1 MSDQEATPEVGIE
14 TELSLPHSSGAVPD
28 QSQRAAIMAQ
38 LSCGILHE
46 FNNILTVISGTIDI
60 LAQAV
65 SDRPELAAITRL
77 IDEAAL
83 RGARLTSHLMAFE
96 RGQPPQYRAVD
107 VGALL
112 SDAVRLL
119 RPVLGAQ
126 IEIAVSSP
134 ADSMM
139 AVADPG
145 LLMAAVLK
153 LAIVA
158 GRAMPDGGRIS
169 MDAAAA
175 RGGSSAGGGAAD
187 EAIAINVDA
196 VSSVRPDG
204 SLVSGAG
211 DLGPVEAL
219 VRLSGGNIAVQ
230 PHVDHVG
237 FEIRLRKADAG
248 G

>member
-107 VGALL
+107 VSALL

-175 RGGSSAGGGAAD
+175 RGSPSTGGGAAD

>member
-1 MSDQEATPEVGIE
+1 MSDQEATPEVGIR
-14 TELSLPHSSGAVPD
+14 TELSLPHSSGAIPD
-28 QSQRAAIMAQ
+28 QSQRAAIMGQ

-65 SDRPELAAITRL
+65 SDRPELAAITTL

-83 RGARLTSHLMAFE
+83 RGARLTANLMAFE

-107 VGALL
+107 VSALL
-112 SDAVRLL
+112 SDVVRLL

-139 AVADPG
+139 AVVDPG

-158 GRAMPDGGRIS
+158 RSAMPDGGRIS
-169 MDAAAA
+169 MAAAAA
-175 RGGSSAGGGAAD
+175 RGGPSAGGGAVD
-187 EAIAINVDA
+187 EVIAIKIDA
-196 VSSVRPDG
+196 VGSGKPHG

-211 DLGPVEAL
+211 DLGPVEEL
-219 VRLSGGNIAVQ
+219 VRLSGGSIAVE
-230 PHVDHVG
+230 PHVDRVG
-237 FEIRLRKADAG
+237 FEIRLRKADTG